1 MAFRNGSFVSSISY
15 QDSENYAIKAD
26 EKQNIKK
33 SNASNYYLNTVVK
46 LLIVLLL
53 PVALLFG
60 LSYEKLNKKAIS
72 GKFLNET
79 ECSQTC
85 RVPPCCITRL
95 SDHNL
100 SEPLIFLFFSHL
112 EDMTLNFEIDI
123 TSIVVVLAIFS
134 YKTSLRGE
142 HVLDYDYCRSHSDQ
156 GRKIHDALVEA
167 GLKRKVR
174 IRMIENYPPKDKGDN
189 EDGINFA
196 KTGVIS
202 RRSLNLENS
211 LDAHK
216 ICH

>member
-85 RVPPCCITRL
+85 RIRFVQT
-95 SDHNL
+95 
-100 SEPLIFLFFSHL
+100 
-112 EDMTLNFEIDI
+112 
-123 TSIVVVLAIFS
+123 

-196 KTGVIS
+196 KTGFFTKH
-202 RRSLNLENS
+202 N
-211 LDAHK
+211 
-216 ICH
+216 